1 MPTQRLRVKGM
12 TCAACVRRVEKV
24 LTRAPSVQ
32 SATVNLATE
41 TAEVQTAQPVD
52 IAALIEAIR
61 AAGYDAEPI
70 EPAAPTAEDDPARPL
85 QRRLW
90 LSLALTVPIV
100 ALSMFLPHPLP
111 GHGWIL
117 LALTLPVQFG
127 VALPLYRAAWGALR
141 HGTANMEVLV
151 LLGTLAAFFYSL
163 ALTLQGQAHHLYYE
177 TSAVIITLVLLGRT
191 LEARAR
197 GQAKRALESLW
208 SLLPREV
215 LRWDGAAYRAVPL
228 SEVQVGDRL
237 LVRTGDRVPVDGVV
251 LEGRGWVDESAITG
265 ESLPQERT
273 AGNQVL
279 GGALVVDGLLH
290 LEAQAVGEGTLL
302 AHIAQAVAH
311 AQARKAG
318 IQRVADRIAAVF
330 VPIVVAIALLTLLG
344 WWLATRSL
352 ADALVPAV
360 SVLVIAC
367 PCAVGLAVPIAMLT
381 GATRAARAG
390 VLIRGFEALERARRI
405 DTLVLD
411 KTGTLTLGTPRLV
424 AIHTDGISETDALS
438 LAAGLEQSVRHPLAE
453 AILQAAQA
461 SGIAPAAVEQVQ
473 VVAGGGVRAMTR
485 TVSPLLT
492 SPVDGGETQAPSPFT
507 GRAGVGAETVLL
519 GSPRFLQE
527 QGVEL
532 DGFSEPPPLGSPC
545 KQGRAGGDSFSEPP
559 PLGSPC
565 KQGRAGGDSFSEPP
579 PLGSP
584 CKQGEPSRLG
594 SPCEAG
600 ATLPALGS
608 PREADEPAPALG
620 SPCEAGATLPAL
632 GSPCEAGATSPAF
645 GSPREAGG
653 TLRRGVENFPV
664 LLAVDGRIVAGFEF
678 ADEPLPEV
686 AETLRAL
693 RQAGLRLVLCSGDRA
708 EAVAAFA
715 ERVGI
720 DEWHAAQL
728 PHQKAEV
735 VRRLQ
740 AEGRRVA
747 FVGDGINDAPALAEA
762 DLGVV
767 VATGTQLA
775 AENADLILLN
785 RDLRTVLTALRLSQA
800 IYRVIRQNL
809 FFAFVYNTLGIPL
822 AAMGYLNPM
831 VAALA
836 MSLSSVSVVGNA
848 LRLLRWV

>member
-1 MPTQRLRVKGM
+1 M

-24 LTRAPSVQ
+24 LTRAPEVH

-52 IAALIEAIR
+52 ITALIEAIR
-61 AAGYDAEPI
+61 AAGYDAEPL
-70 EPAAPTAEDDPARPL
+70 EQVAPAAEDDPARAL

-90 LSLALTVPIV
+90 LSVALTVPIV

-111 GHGWIL
+111 AQGWIL

-177 TSAVIITLVLLGRT
+177 TAAVIITLVLLGRT

-208 SLLPREV
+208 NLLPREV
-215 LRWDGAAYRAVPL
+215 LRWDGEAYRAAPL
-228 SEVQVGDRL
+228 SQVQVGDRL

-265 ESLPQERT
+265 ESLPQERA
-273 AGNQVL
+273 AGDRVL
-279 GGALVVDGLLH
+279 GGALLVDGVLH
-290 LEAQAVGEGTLL
+290 LEAQAVGEQTLL
-302 AHIAQAVAH
+302 AQVAQAVAQ
-311 AQARKAG
+311 AQARKAS
-318 IQRVADRIAAVF
+318 IQRVADQIAAVF

-390 VLIRGFEALERARRI
+390 VLIRGFEALERVRRI

-453 AILQAAQA
+453 AILHAAQA
-461 SGIAPAAVEQVQ
+461 RGIAPAPAEQVQ
-473 VVAGGGVRAMTR
+473 VIAGGGVRAVCVR
-485 TVSPLLT
+485 PHPLPPL
-492 SPVDGGETQAPSPFT
+492 PHAGEGERQGAPP
-507 GRAGVGAETVLL
+507 RAPTPLSHRVGEGLGVRAQTLLL

-527 QGVEL
+527 HGVDL
-532 DGFSEPPPLGSPC
+532 DGSCEPPPADSPC
-545 KQGRAGGDSFSEPP
+545 E
-559 PLGSPC
+559 
-565 KQGRAGGDSFSEPP
+565 
-579 PLGSP
+579 
-584 CKQGEPSRLG
+584 QGEPIRL
-594 SPCEAG
+594 
-600 ATLPALGS
+600 
-608 PREADEPAPALG
+608 
-620 SPCEAGATLPAL
+620 
-632 GSPCEAGATSPAF
+632 

-653 TLRRGVENFPV
+653 TLRRGVKNFPV

-728 PHQKAEV
+728 PHQKAGV

-809 FFAFVYNTLGIPL
+809 F
-822 AAMGYLNPM
+822 
-831 VAALA
+831 
-836 MSLSSVSVVGNA
+836 SRSSTT
-848 LRLLRWV
+848 RWASRWRRWAT

>member
-1 MPTQRLRVKGM
+1 
-12 TCAACVRRVEKV
+12 
-24 LTRAPSVQ
+24 
-32 SATVNLATE
+32 
-41 TAEVQTAQPVD
+41 
-52 IAALIEAIR
+52 
-61 AAGYDAEPI
+61 
-70 EPAAPTAEDDPARPL
+70 
-85 QRRLW
+85 
-90 LSLALTVPIV
+90 
-100 ALSMFLPHPLP
+100 
-111 GHGWIL
+111 
-117 LALTLPVQFG
+117 VQFG

-151 LLGTLAAFFYSL
+151 LLGTLAAFFYSF

-208 SLLPREV
+208 NLLPREV
-215 LRWDGAAYRAVPL
+215 LRWDGEAYRAAPL
-228 SEVQVGDRL
+228 SQVQVGDRL

-265 ESLPQERT
+265 ESLPQERA
-273 AGNQVL
+273 AGDRVL
-279 GGALVVDGLLH
+279 GGALVVDGVLH
-290 LEAQAVGEGTLL
+290 LEAQAVGEQTLL
-302 AHIAQAVAH
+302 AQVAQAVAQ
-311 AQARKAG
+311 AQARKAS
-318 IQRVADRIAAVF
+318 IQRVADQIAAVF

-344 WWLATRSL
+344 WWLAKRSL

-390 VLIRGFEALERARRI
+390 VLIRGFEALERVRRI

-424 AIHTDGISETDALS
+424 AIHTNGISETDALR

-453 AILQAAQA
+453 AILQAAQERGITPA
-461 SGIAPAAVEQVQ
+461 SVAQVQ
-473 VVAGGGVRAMTR
+473 VVAGGGVRAVCTR
-485 TVSPLLT
+485 ERQDAPPFAPTPL
-492 SPVDGGETQAPSPFT
+492 SHPVGEGT
-507 GRAGVGAETVLL
+507 GVRAYTILL

-527 QGVEL
+527 HGVAL
-532 DGFSEPPPLGSPC
+532 DGSCEPPPAGSPC
-545 KQGRAGGDSFSEPP
+545 S
-559 PLGSPC
+559 
-565 KQGRAGGDSFSEPP
+565 
-579 PLGSP
+579 
-584 CKQGEPSRLG
+584 QGEPIRLG
-594 SPCEAG
+594 SP
-600 ATLPALGS
+600 
-608 PREADEPAPALG
+608 RD
-620 SPCEAGATLPAL
+620 
-632 GSPCEAGATSPAF
+632 
-645 GSPREAGG
+645 AGG
-653 TLRRGVENFPV
+653 TLRRGADTFPV
-664 LLAVDGRIVAGFEF
+664 LLAVDNRIVAGFEF

-762 DLGVV
+762 DLGIV

-775 AENADLILLN
+775 VENADLILLN
-785 RDLRTVLTALRLSQA
+785 RDLRTLLTALRLSQA

-809 FFAFVYNTLGIPL
+809 FLAFVYNTLGIPL

-848 LRLLRWV
+848 LRLLRRV

>member
-24 LTRAPSVQ
+24 LTRAPEVQ

-52 IAALIEAIR
+52 ITALIEAIR

-70 EPAAPTAEDDPARPL
+70 EPAAPTAEDDPARAL

-90 LSLALTVPIV
+90 LSIALTAPIV

-111 GHGWIL
+111 GQGWIL

-151 LLGTLAAFFYSL
+151 LLGTLAAFFYSF

-177 TSAVIITLVLLGRT
+177 TAAVIITLVLLGRT

-215 LRWDGAAYRAVPL
+215 LRWDGEAYRAAPL
-228 SEVQVGDRL
+228 SQVQVGDRL

-265 ESLPQERT
+265 ESLPQERA
-273 AGNQVL
+273 AGDRAL
-279 GGALVVDGLLH
+279 GGALLVDGALH
-290 LEAQAVGEGTLL
+290 LEAQAVGEQTLL
-302 AHIAQAVAH
+302 AHIAQAVAQ
-311 AQARKAG
+311 AQARKAS
-318 IQRVADRIAAVF
+318 IQRIADRVAAVF
-330 VPIVVAIALLTLLG
+330 VPSVVAIALLTLLG
-344 WWLATRSL
+344 WWLAMRSL

-390 VLIRGFEALERARRI
+390 VLIRGFEALERVRRI

-453 AILQAAQA
+453 AILHAVQAR
-461 SGIAPAAVEQVQ
+461 GIAPAPVEQVQ
-473 VVAGGGVRAMTR
+473 VIAGGGVRAVCVR
-485 TVSPLLT
+485 PHPLPPLPHAGEGGKELT
-492 SPVDGGETQAPSPFT
+492 PHPLPPLPHAGEGERQGALPCAPTPLSHRV
-507 GRAGVGAETVLL
+507 GEGLGVRAQTLLL
-519 GSPRFLQE
+519 GSQRFLQE

-545 KQGRAGGDSFSEPP
+545 KQG
-559 PLGSPC
+559 
-565 KQGRAGGDSFSEPP
+565 
-579 PLGSP
+579 
-584 CKQGEPSRLG
+584 EPSL
-594 SPCEAG
+594 
-600 ATLPALGS
+600 LGS
-608 PREADEPAPALG
+608 PRD
-620 SPCEAGATLPAL
+620 
-632 GSPCEAGATSPAF
+632 
-645 GSPREAGG
+645 AGG
-653 TLRRGVENFPV
+653 TLRRGADAFPV
-664 LLAVDGRIVAGFEF
+664 LLAVDNRIVTGFEF

-693 RQAGLRLVLCSGDRA
+693 RQAGLRLVLCSGDRP
-708 EAVAAFA
+708 ESVEAFA
-715 ERVGI
+715 KRVGV
-720 DEWHAAQL
+720 DEWRAAQL

-740 AEGRRVA
+740 AEGKRVA

-775 AENADLILLN
+775 AENADLMLLN
-785 RDLRTVLTALRLSQA
+785 RDLRTLLTALRLSQA

-822 AAMGYLNPM
+822 AALGYLNPM

>member
-1 MPTQRLRVKGM
+1 M
-12 TCAACVRRVEKV
+12 TCAACVRRVEKA
-24 LTRAPSVQ
+24 LARAPEVH

-41 TAEVQTAQPVD
+41 TAEVETAQPVD
-52 IAALIEAIR
+52 ITALMDAIR
-61 AAGYDAEPI
+61 AAGYDAEPLASAQ
-70 EPAAPTAEDDPARPL
+70 PAEDDPARAL

-90 LSLALTVPIV
+90 LSVALTVPIV

-111 GHGWIL
+111 AQGWIL

-163 ALTLQGQAHHLYYE
+163 ALTLQGQTHHLYYE

-197 GQAKRALESLW
+197 GQAKHALESLW

-215 LRWDGAAYRAVPL
+215 LRWDGEAYRAAPL
-228 SEVQVGDRL
+228 SQVQVGDRL

-265 ESLPQERT
+265 ESLPQERA
-273 AGNQVL
+273 AGDRVL
-279 GGALVVDGLLH
+279 GGALLVDGALH
-290 LEAQAVGEGTLL
+290 IRAQAVGEQTLL
-302 AHIAQAVAH
+302 AQVAQAVAQ
-311 AQARKAG
+311 AQARKAS
-318 IQRVADRIAAVF
+318 IQRIADRVAAVF

-352 ADALVPAV
+352 ADALIPAV

-390 VLIRGFEALERARRI
+390 VLIRGFEALERVRRI

-411 KTGTLTLGTPRLV
+411 KTGTLTLGTPRLI

-453 AILQAAQA
+453 AILHAAQA
-461 SGIAPAAVEQVQ
+461 RGIAPAPVEQVQ
-473 VVAGGGVRAMTR
+473 VIAGGGVRAMTR

-545 KQGRAGGDSFSEPP
+545 KQG
-559 PLGSPC
+559 
-565 KQGRAGGDSFSEPP
+565 
-579 PLGSP
+579 
-584 CKQGEPSRLG
+584 EPSRLG

-608 PREADEPAPALG
+608 PREA
-620 SPCEAGATLPAL
+620 
-632 GSPCEAGATSPAF
+632 GATSPAL

-653 TLRRGVENFPV
+653 TLRRGVKNFPV
-664 LLAVDGRIVAGFEF
+664 LLAVDGRVVAGFEF

-693 RQAGLRLVLCSGDRA
+693 RQAGLRLVLCSGDRP
-708 EAVAAFA
+708 ESVGAFA
-715 ERVGI
+715 KRVGV
-720 DEWHAAQL
+720 DEWRAAQL

-740 AEGRRVA
+740 AEGKRVA

-785 RDLRTVLTALRLSQA
+785 RDLRTLLTALRLSQA
-800 IYRVIRQNL
+800 MYRIIRQNL

>member
-1 MPTQRLRVKGM
+1 M

-52 IAALIEAIR
+52 IAALIDAIR

-70 EPAAPTAEDDPARPL
+70 ASAQPAEDDPARAL

-90 LSLALTVPIV
+90 LSVALTVPIV

-111 GHGWIL
+111 AQGWIL

-151 LLGTLAAFFYSL
+151 LLGTLAAFFYSF

-215 LRWDGAAYRAVPL
+215 LRWDGEAYRAAPL
-228 SEVQVGDRL
+228 SQVQVGDRL

-265 ESLPQERT
+265 ESLPQERA
-273 AGNQVL
+273 AGDRVL
-279 GGALVVDGLLH
+279 GGALLVDGVLH
-290 LEAQAVGEGTLL
+290 LEAQAVGERTLL
-302 AHIAQAVAH
+302 AQVAQAVAQ
-311 AQARKAG
+311 AQARKAS
-318 IQRVADRIAAVF
+318 IQRVADQIAAVF

-344 WWLATRSL
+344 WWLAKRSL

-390 VLIRGFEALERARRI
+390 VLIRGFEALERVRRI

-453 AILQAAQA
+453 AILHAAQA
-461 SGIAPAAVEQVQ
+461 RGIAPAPVEQVQ
-473 VVAGGGVRAMTR
+473 VIAGGGVRAICTGER
-485 TVSPLLT
+485 QGAPPRAPTSLSHLVAGEGERQGAPPRAPTPL
-492 SPVDGGETQAPSPFT
+492 SHPVGEGT
-507 GRAGVGAETVLL
+507 GVRAYTILL

-527 QGVEL
+527 HGVDL
-532 DGFSEPPPLGSPC
+532 DGSC
-545 KQGRAGGDSFSEPP
+545 
-559 PLGSPC
+559 
-565 KQGRAGGDSFSEPP
+565 EPP

-584 CKQGEPSRLG
+584 CKQGEPSLLG
-594 SPCEAG
+594 SPREAG
-600 ATLPALGS
+600 ATSPALGS
-608 PREADEPAPALG
+608 PREAG
-620 SPCEAGATLPAL
+620 V
-632 GSPCEAGATSPAF
+632 
-645 GSPREAGG
+645 
-653 TLRRGVENFPV
+653 TLRRGADTFPV
-664 LLAVDGRIVAGFEF
+664 LLAVDNRIVAGFEF

-740 AEGRRVA
+740 AEGKRVA

-785 RDLRTVLTALRLSQA
+785 RDLRTLLTALRLSQA

>member
-41 TAEVQTAQPVD
+41 TAEVETAQPVD
-52 IAALIEAIR
+52 IAALIDAIR
-61 AAGYDAEPI
+61 AAGYDAEPL
-70 EPAAPTAEDDPARPL
+70 EQVAPAAEDDPARAL

-90 LSLALTVPIV
+90 LSVALTVPII

-111 GHGWIL
+111 AQGWIL

-151 LLGTLAAFFYSL
+151 LLGTLAAFFYSF

-177 TSAVIITLVLLGRT
+177 TAAVIITLVLLGRT

-215 LRWDGAAYRAVPL
+215 LRWDGEAYRVAPL
-228 SEVQVGDRL
+228 SQVQVGDRL

-265 ESLPQERT
+265 ESLPQERA
-273 AGNQVL
+273 AGDRVL
-279 GGALVVDGLLH
+279 GGALLVDGVLH
-290 LEAQAVGEGTLL
+290 LEAQAVGEQTLL
-302 AHIAQAVAH
+302 AQVAQAVAQ
-311 AQARKAG
+311 AQARKAS
-318 IQRVADRIAAVF
+318 IQRVADQIAAVF

-390 VLIRGFEALERARRI
+390 VLIRGFEALERVRRI

-453 AILQAAQA
+453 AILHAAQA
-461 SGIAPAAVEQVQ
+461 RGIAPAPVEQVQ
-473 VVAGGGVRAMTR
+473 VIAGGGVRAICTR
-485 TVSPLLT
+485 ERQGAPPCAPTPLSHL
-492 SPVDGGETQAPSPFT
+492 VAGEGERQGAPPRAPTPLSHSVGEGT
-507 GRAGVGAETVLL
+507 GVRAYTILL

-527 QGVEL
+527 HGVDL
-532 DGFSEPPPLGSPC
+532 DGSCEPPPAGSPC
-545 KQGRAGGDSFSEPP
+545 E
-559 PLGSPC
+559 
-565 KQGRAGGDSFSEPP
+565 
-579 PLGSP
+579 
-584 CKQGEPSRLG
+584 QGEPIRLG
-594 SPCEAG
+594 SP
-600 ATLPALGS
+600 
-608 PREADEPAPALG
+608 RD
-620 SPCEAGATLPAL
+620 
-632 GSPCEAGATSPAF
+632 
-645 GSPREAGG
+645 AGG
-653 TLRRGVENFPV
+653 TCRRGADAFPV
-664 LLAVDGRIVAGFEF
+664 LLAVDNRIVASFEF

-728 PHQKAEV
+728 PHQKTEV

-740 AEGRRVA
+740 AEGKRVA

>member
-1 MPTQRLRVKGM
+1 M
-12 TCAACVRRVEKV
+12 TCAACVRRVEKA
-24 LTRAPSVQ
+24 LARAPSVQ

-41 TAEVQTAQPVD
+41 TAEVETAQPVD
-52 IAALIEAIR
+52 ITALMDAIR

-70 EPAAPTAEDDPARPL
+70 EPAAPTDEDDPARAL

-90 LSLALTVPIV
+90 LSVALTVPIV

-111 GHGWIL
+111 AQGWIL

-151 LLGTLAAFFYSL
+151 LLGTLAAFFYSF

-215 LRWDGAAYRAVPL
+215 LRWDGAAYRAAPL
-228 SEVQVGDRL
+228 SQVQVGDRL

-265 ESLPQERT
+265 ESLPQERA
-273 AGNQVL
+273 AGDRVL
-279 GGALVVDGLLH
+279 GGALLVDGVLH
-290 LEAQAVGEGTLL
+290 LEAQAVGEQTLL
-302 AHIAQAVAH
+302 AQVAQAVAQ
-311 AQARKAG
+311 AQARKAS
-318 IQRVADRIAAVF
+318 IQRVADQIAAVF

-352 ADALVPAV
+352 ADALIPAV

-390 VLIRGFEALERARRI
+390 VLIRGFEALERVRRI

-411 KTGTLTLGTPRLV
+411 KTGTLTLGTPRLI
-424 AIHTDGISETDALS
+424 AIHTDGVSEPDALS

-453 AILQAAQA
+453 AILHAAQA
-461 SGIAPAAVEQVQ
+461 RGIAPAPVEQVQ
-473 VVAGGGVRAMTR
+473 VVAGGGVRAICTR
-485 TVSPLLT
+485 ERQGAPPCAPTPL
-492 SPVDGGETQAPSPFT
+492 SHPVGKGT
-507 GRAGVGAETVLL
+507 GVRAHTILL

-527 QGVEL
+527 HGVDL
-532 DGFSEPPPLGSPC
+532 DGSCEPPPAGSPC
-545 KQGRAGGDSFSEPP
+545 S
-559 PLGSPC
+559 
-565 KQGRAGGDSFSEPP
+565 
-579 PLGSP
+579 
-584 CKQGEPSRLG
+584 QGEPIR
-594 SPCEAG
+594 
-600 ATLPALGS
+600 LGS
-608 PREADEPAPALG
+608 PREAGVTP
-620 SPCEAGATLPAL
+620 
-632 GSPCEAGATSPAF
+632 
-645 GSPREAGG
+645 
-653 TLRRGVENFPV
+653 RRGLDAFPV
-664 LLAVDGRIVAGFEF
+664 LLAVDNRIVAGFEF

-693 RQAGLRLVLCSGDRA
+693 RQAGLRLVLCSGDRP
-708 EAVAAFA
+708 ESVGAFA
-715 ERVGI
+715 KRVGV
-720 DEWHAAQL
+720 DEWRAAQL

-740 AEGRRVA
+740 AEGKRVA

-785 RDLRTVLTALRLSQA
+785 RDLRTLLTALRLSQA
-800 IYRVIRQNL
+800 MYRIIRQNL

-822 AAMGYLNPM
+822 AALGYLNPM

>member
-1 MPTQRLRVKGM
+1 M

-24 LTRAPSVQ
+24 LTRAPEVH

-41 TAEVQTAQPVD
+41 TAEVETAQPVD
-52 IAALIEAIR
+52 ITALIEAIR

-70 EPAAPTAEDDPARPL
+70 EPAAPTAEDDPARAL

-90 LSLALTVPIV
+90 LSVALTVPIV

-111 GHGWIL
+111 AQGWIL

-151 LLGTLAAFFYSL
+151 LLGTLAAFFYSF

-215 LRWDGAAYRAVPL
+215 LRWDGEAYRAAPL
-228 SEVQVGDRL
+228 SQVQVGDRL

-265 ESLPQERT
+265 ESLPQERA
-273 AGNQVL
+273 AGDRVL
-279 GGALVVDGLLH
+279 GGALLVDGALH
-290 LEAQAVGEGTLL
+290 IRAQAVGEQTLL
-302 AHIAQAVAH
+302 AQVAQAVAQ
-311 AQARKAG
+311 AQARKAS
-318 IQRVADRIAAVF
+318 IQRVADQIAAVF

-390 VLIRGFEALERARRI
+390 VLIRGFEALERVRRI

-424 AIHTDGISETDALS
+424 AIHTNGISETDALS

-453 AILQAAQA
+453 AILHAAQA
-461 SGIAPAAVEQVQ
+461 RGIAPAPVEQVQ
-473 VVAGGGVRAMTR
+473 VIAGGGVRAICTGEPQGALPR
-485 TVSPLLT
+485 APTPL
-492 SPVDGGETQAPSPFT
+492 SHPVGE
-507 GRAGVGAETVLL
+507 GLGVRAQTLLL

-545 KQGRAGGDSFSEPP
+545 KQG
-559 PLGSPC
+559 
-565 KQGRAGGDSFSEPP
+565 
-579 PLGSP
+579 
-584 CKQGEPSRLG
+584 EPSL
-594 SPCEAG
+594 
-600 ATLPALGS
+600 LGS
-608 PREADEPAPALG
+608 PRD
-620 SPCEAGATLPAL
+620 
-632 GSPCEAGATSPAF
+632 
-645 GSPREAGG
+645 AGG
-653 TLRRGVENFPV
+653 TLRRGADTFPV
-664 LLAVDGRIVAGFEF
+664 LLAVDNRIVAGFEF

-693 RQAGLRLVLCSGDRA
+693 RQAGLRLVLCSGDRP
-708 EAVAAFA
+708 ESVAAFA

>member
-24 LTRAPSVQ
+24 LTRVPEVQ

-52 IAALIEAIR
+52 ITALIEAIR

-90 LSLALTVPIV
+90 VSLALTAPIV

-111 GHGWIL
+111 AQGWIL

-151 LLGTLAAFFYSL
+151 LLGTLAAFFYSF

-208 SLLPREV
+208 NLLPREV
-215 LRWDGAAYRAVPL
+215 LRWDGEAYRAAPL
-228 SEVQVGDRL
+228 SQVQVGDRL
-237 LVRTGDRVPVDGVV
+237 LLRTGDRVPVDGVV

-265 ESLPQERT
+265 ESLPQERA
-273 AGNQVL
+273 AGDRVL
-279 GGALVVDGLLH
+279 GGALVVDGVLH
-290 LEAQAVGEGTLL
+290 LEAQAVGEQTLL
-302 AHIAQAVAH
+302 AQVAQAVAQ
-311 AQARKAG
+311 AQARKAS
-318 IQRVADRIAAVF
+318 IQRVADQIAAVF

-344 WWLATRSL
+344 WWLAKRSL

-390 VLIRGFEALERARRI
+390 VLIRGFEALERVRRI

-424 AIHTDGISETDALS
+424 AIHTNGISETDALR

-453 AILQAAQA
+453 AILQAAQERGITPA
-461 SGIAPAAVEQVQ
+461 SVAQVQ
-473 VVAGGGVRAMTR
+473 VVAGGGVRAVCTR
-485 TVSPLLT
+485 ERQDAPPFAPTPL
-492 SPVDGGETQAPSPFT
+492 SHSVGEGT
-507 GRAGVGAETVLL
+507 GVRAYTILL

-527 QGVEL
+527 HGVAL
-532 DGFSEPPPLGSPC
+532 DGFCEPPPAGSPC
-545 KQGRAGGDSFSEPP
+545 A
-559 PLGSPC
+559 
-565 KQGRAGGDSFSEPP
+565 
-579 PLGSP
+579 
-584 CKQGEPSRLG
+584 QGEPIRLG
-594 SPCEAG
+594 SP
-600 ATLPALGS
+600 
-608 PREADEPAPALG
+608 RD
-620 SPCEAGATLPAL
+620 
-632 GSPCEAGATSPAF
+632 
-645 GSPREAGG
+645 AGG
-653 TLRRGVENFPV
+653 TLRRGADTFPV
-664 LLAVDGRIVAGFEF
+664 LLAVDNRIVAGFEF

-762 DLGVV
+762 DLGIV

-775 AENADLILLN
+775 VENADLILLN

-809 FFAFVYNTLGIPL
+809 FLAFVYNTLGIPL

>member
-24 LTRAPSVQ
+24 LTRAPEVQ

-41 TAEVQTAQPVD
+41 TAEVETAQPVD
-52 IAALIEAIR
+52 ITALIEAIR

-70 EPAAPTAEDDPARPL
+70 EPAAPTAEDDPARAL

-90 LSLALTVPIV
+90 LSLALTAPIV

-111 GHGWIL
+111 GQGWIL

-151 LLGTLAAFFYSL
+151 LLGTLAAFFYSF

-197 GQAKRALESLW
+197 GQAKHALESLW

-228 SEVQVGDRL
+228 SQVQVGDRL

-273 AGNQVL
+273 AGDRAL
-279 GGALVVDGLLH
+279 GGALLVDGALH
-290 LEAQAVGEGTLL
+290 LQAQAVGESTLL
-302 AHIAQAVAH
+302 AQVAQAVAQ
-311 AQARKAG
+311 AQARKAS
-318 IQRVADRIAAVF
+318 IQRVADQIAAVF

-390 VLIRGFEALERARRI
+390 VLIRGFEALERVRRI

-453 AILQAAQA
+453 AILHAAQA
-461 SGIAPAAVEQVQ
+461 RGIAPAPVEQVQ
-473 VVAGGGVRAMTR
+473 VVAGGGVSAVCVRPHPLPPLPHAGEGGKELTPHPLPPLPHAGEGERQGALPCAPTPLSHLVAGEGERQGALPCAPTPLSHPVGEGTGVRAYTI
-485 TVSPLLT
+485 
-492 SPVDGGETQAPSPFT
+492 
-507 GRAGVGAETVLL
+507 LL

-527 QGVEL
+527 HGVDL
-532 DGFSEPPPLGSPC
+532 DGFCEPPPAGSPC
-545 KQGRAGGDSFSEPP
+545 E
-559 PLGSPC
+559 
-565 KQGRAGGDSFSEPP
+565 
-579 PLGSP
+579 
-584 CKQGEPSRLG
+584 QGEPSL
-594 SPCEAG
+594 
-600 ATLPALGS
+600 LGS
-608 PREADEPAPALG
+608 PRD
-620 SPCEAGATLPAL
+620 AGV
-632 GSPCEAGATSPAF
+632 
-645 GSPREAGG
+645 
-653 TLRRGVENFPV
+653 TLRRGADTFPV
-664 LLAVDGRIVAGFEF
+664 LLAMDNRIVAGFEF

-708 EAVAAFA
+708 ESVAAFA
-715 ERVGI
+715 ERVGV

-728 PHQKAEV
+728 PHQKAGV

-740 AEGRRVA
+740 AEGKRVA

-775 AENADLILLN
+775 AENADLMLLN
-785 RDLRTVLTALRLSQA
+785 RDLRTLLTALRLSQA

-822 AAMGYLNPM
+822 AALGYLNPM
-831 VAALA
+831 VAALT

>member
-1 MPTQRLRVKGM
+1 M

-24 LTRAPSVQ
+24 LTRAPEVH

-41 TAEVQTAQPVD
+41 TAEVETAQPVD
-52 IAALIEAIR
+52 ITALIEAIR

-70 EPAAPTAEDDPARPL
+70 EPAAHAAEDDPARAL

-90 LSLALTVPIV
+90 LSIALTAPIV

-111 GHGWIL
+111 AQGWIL

-151 LLGTLAAFFYSL
+151 LLGTLAAFFYSF

-177 TSAVIITLVLLGRT
+177 TAAVIITLVLLGRT

-215 LRWDGAAYRAVPL
+215 LRWDGEAYRAAPL
-228 SEVQVGDRL
+228 SQVQVGDRL

-265 ESLPQERT
+265 ESLPQERA
-273 AGNQVL
+273 AGDRVL
-279 GGALVVDGLLH
+279 GGALLVDGVLH
-290 LEAQAVGEGTLL
+290 LEAQAVGEQTLL
-302 AHIAQAVAH
+302 AQVAQAVAQ
-311 AQARKAG
+311 AQARKAS
-318 IQRVADRIAAVF
+318 IQRIADRVAAVF

-390 VLIRGFEALERARRI
+390 VLIRGFEALERVRRI

-453 AILQAAQA
+453 AILHAAQA
-461 SGIAPAAVEQVQ
+461 RGIAPAPVEQVQ
-473 VVAGGGVRAMTR
+473 VIAGGGVRAICTGEPQGAPPR
-485 TVSPLLT
+485 APTPL
-492 SPVDGGETQAPSPFT
+492 SHSMGKGT
-507 GRAGVGAETVLL
+507 GVRAHTIFL

-545 KQGRAGGDSFSEPP
+545 KQG
-559 PLGSPC
+559 
-565 KQGRAGGDSFSEPP
+565 
-579 PLGSP
+579 
-584 CKQGEPSRLG
+584 EPSL
-594 SPCEAG
+594 
-600 ATLPALGS
+600 LGS
-608 PREADEPAPALG
+608 PREAE
-620 SPCEAGATLPAL
+620 
-632 GSPCEAGATSPAF
+632 
-645 GSPREAGG
+645 G

-664 LLAVDGRIVAGFEF
+664 LLAVDGRVVAGFEF

-785 RDLRTVLTALRLSQA
+785 RDLRTLLTALRLSQA

>member
-24 LTRAPSVQ
+24 LTRVPKVQ

-41 TAEVQTAQPVD
+41 TAEVETAQPVD
-52 IAALIEAIR
+52 ITALIEAIR

-70 EPAAPTAEDDPARPL
+70 KPAAPTAEDDPARPL

-90 LSLALTVPIV
+90 VSLALTAPIV
-100 ALSMFLPHPLP
+100 ALSMFLSHPLP
-111 GHGWIL
+111 AQGWIL

-151 LLGTLAAFFYSL
+151 LLGTLAAFFYSF

-208 SLLPREV
+208 NLLPREV
-215 LRWDGAAYRAVPL
+215 LRWDGEAYRAAPL
-228 SEVQVGDRL
+228 SQVQVGDRL

-265 ESLPQERT
+265 ESLPQERA
-273 AGNQVL
+273 AGDRAL
-279 GGALVVDGLLH
+279 GGALVVDGVLH
-290 LEAQAVGEGTLL
+290 LEAQAVGEQTLL
-302 AHIAQAVAH
+302 AQVAQAVAQ
-311 AQARKAG
+311 AQARKAS
-318 IQRVADRIAAVF
+318 IQRVADQIAAVF

-390 VLIRGFEALERARRI
+390 MLIRGFEALERVRRI

-424 AIHTDGISETDALS
+424 AIHTNGISETDALS

-461 SGIAPAAVEQVQ
+461 RGITPASVAQVQ
-473 VVAGGGVRAMTR
+473 VVAGGGVRAVCTR
-485 TVSPLLT
+485 ERQDAPPFAHTPL
-492 SPVDGGETQAPSPFT
+492 SHPVGEGT
-507 GRAGVGAETVLL
+507 GVRAYTILL

-527 QGVEL
+527 HGVAL
-532 DGFSEPPPLGSPC
+532 DGSCEPPP
-545 KQGRAGGDSFSEPP
+545 A
-559 PLGSPC
+559 
-565 KQGRAGGDSFSEPP
+565 
-579 PLGSP
+579 
-584 CKQGEPSRLG
+584 G
-594 SPCEAG
+594 SPCEQG
-600 ATLPALGS
+600 
-608 PREADEPAPALG
+608 EPIRL
-620 SPCEAGATLPAL
+620 
-632 GSPCEAGATSPAF
+632 

-653 TLRRGVENFPV
+653 TLRRGADTFPV
-664 LLAVDGRIVAGFEF
+664 LLAVDNRIVAGFEF

-686 AETLRAL
+686 AETLCAL

-762 DLGVV
+762 DLGIV

-775 AENADLILLN
+775 VENADLILLN

-809 FFAFVYNTLGIPL
+809 FLAFVYNTLGIPL

-836 MSLSSVSVVGNA
+836 MSLSSLSVVGNA

>member
-1 MPTQRLRVKGM
+1 M

-24 LTRAPSVQ
+24 LTRAPEVH

-41 TAEVQTAQPVD
+41 TAEVETAQPVD
-52 IAALIEAIR
+52 ITALIEAIR
-61 AAGYDAEPI
+61 AAGYDAEPL
-70 EPAAPTAEDDPARPL
+70 EQVAPAAEDDPARAL

-90 LSLALTVPIV
+90 LSVALTVPIV

-111 GHGWIL
+111 AQGWIL

-215 LRWDGAAYRAVPL
+215 LRWDGEAYRAAPL
-228 SEVQVGDRL
+228 SQVQVGDRL

-265 ESLPQERT
+265 ESLPQERA
-273 AGNQVL
+273 AGDRVL
-279 GGALVVDGLLH
+279 GGALLVDGVLH
-290 LEAQAVGEGTLL
+290 LQAQAVGEQTLL
-302 AHIAQAVAH
+302 AHIAQAVAQ
-311 AQARKAG
+311 AQARKAS
-318 IQRVADRIAAVF
+318 IQRVADQIAAVF
-330 VPIVVAIALLTLLG
+330 VPSVVAIALLTLLG

-390 VLIRGFEALERARRI
+390 VLIRGFEALERVRRI

-453 AILQAAQA
+453 AILHAAQA
-461 SGIAPAAVEQVQ
+461 RGIAPAPVEQVQ
-473 VVAGGGVRAMTR
+473 VIAGGGVRAMTR

-559 PLGSPC
+559 PAGSPC
-565 KQGRAGGDSFSEPP
+565 E
-579 PLGSP
+579 
-584 CKQGEPSRLG
+584 QGEPIRLG
-594 SPCEAG
+594 SP
-600 ATLPALGS
+600 
-608 PREADEPAPALG
+608 RD
-620 SPCEAGATLPAL
+620 
-632 GSPCEAGATSPAF
+632 
-645 GSPREAGG
+645 AGG
-653 TLRRGVENFPV
+653 TLRRGADTFPV
-664 LLAVDGRIVAGFEF
+664 LLAVDNRIVAGFEF

-693 RQAGLRLVLCSGDRA
+693 RQAGLRLVLCSGDRP
-708 EAVAAFA
+708 ESVGAFA

>member
-24 LTRAPSVQ
+24 LTRAPEVQ

-52 IAALIEAIR
+52 IAALIDAIR
-61 AAGYDAEPI
+61 AAGYDAEPLASAQ
-70 EPAAPTAEDDPARPL
+70 PAEDDPARAL

-90 LSLALTVPIV
+90 LSVALTVPIV

-111 GHGWIL
+111 GQGWIL

-215 LRWDGAAYRAVPL
+215 LRWDGEAYRAAPL
-228 SEVQVGDRL
+228 SQVQVGDRL

-265 ESLPQERT
+265 ESLPQERA
-273 AGNQVL
+273 AGDRAL
-279 GGALVVDGLLH
+279 GGALLVDGALH
-290 LEAQAVGEGTLL
+290 IRAQAVGEQTLL
-302 AHIAQAVAH
+302 AQVAQAVAQ
-311 AQARKAG
+311 AQARKAS
-318 IQRVADRIAAVF
+318 IQRVADQIAAVF

-344 WWLATRSL
+344 WWLAKRSL

-390 VLIRGFEALERARRI
+390 VLIRGFEALERVRRI

-411 KTGTLTLGTPRLV
+411 KTGTLTLGTPRLI
-424 AIHTDGISETDALS
+424 AIHTDGVSEPDALS

-453 AILQAAQA
+453 AILHAAQA
-461 SGIAPAAVEQVQ
+461 RGIAPAPVEQVQ
-473 VVAGGGVRAMTR
+473 VIAGGGVRAICTGEPQGAPPCAP
-485 TVSPLLT
+485 TPLSHLVAGEGEPQGAPPRAPT
-492 SPVDGGETQAPSPFT
+492 PLSHLVAGEGERQGALPCAPTPLSHPVGE
-507 GRAGVGAETVLL
+507 GLGVRAQTLLL

-532 DGFSEPPPLGSPC
+532 DGFSEPPP
-545 KQGRAGGDSFSEPP
+545 A
-559 PLGSPC
+559 
-565 KQGRAGGDSFSEPP
+565 
-579 PLGSP
+579 GSP

-594 SPCEAG
+594 SP
-600 ATLPALGS
+600 
-608 PREADEPAPALG
+608 REAE
-620 SPCEAGATLPAL
+620 
-632 GSPCEAGATSPAF
+632 
-645 GSPREAGG
+645 G

-664 LLAVDGRIVAGFEF
+664 LLAVDGRVVAGFEF

-693 RQAGLRLVLCSGDRA
+693 RQAGLRLVLCSGDRP
-708 EAVAAFA
+708 ESVGAFA
-715 ERVGI
+715 KRVGV
-720 DEWHAAQL
+720 DEWRAAQL

-785 RDLRTVLTALRLSQA
+785 RDLRTLLTALRLSQA
-800 IYRVIRQNL
+800 MYRIIRQNL

-822 AAMGYLNPM
+822 AALGYLNPM

>member
-1 MPTQRLRVKGM
+1 M

-24 LTRAPSVQ
+24 LTRAPEVH

-41 TAEVQTAQPVD
+41 TAEVETAQPVD
-52 IAALIEAIR
+52 ITALIEAIR
-61 AAGYDAEPI
+61 AAGYDAEPL
-70 EPAAPTAEDDPARPL
+70 EQVAPAAEDDPARAL

-90 LSLALTVPIV
+90 LSVALTVPIV

-111 GHGWIL
+111 AQGWIL

-151 LLGTLAAFFYSL
+151 LLGTLAAFFYSF

-215 LRWDGAAYRAVPL
+215 LRWDGEAYRAAPL
-228 SEVQVGDRL
+228 SQVQVGDRL

-265 ESLPQERT
+265 ESLPQERA
-273 AGNQVL
+273 AGDRVL
-279 GGALVVDGLLH
+279 GGALLVDGVLH
-290 LEAQAVGEGTLL
+290 LEAQAVGEQTLL
-302 AHIAQAVAH
+302 AQVAQAVAQ
-311 AQARKAG
+311 AQARKAS
-318 IQRVADRIAAVF
+318 IQRVADQIAAVF

-390 VLIRGFEALERARRI
+390 VLIRGFEALERVRRI

-424 AIHTDGISETDALS
+424 AIHTNGISETDALS

-453 AILQAAQA
+453 AILYAAQA
-461 SGIAPAAVEQVQ
+461 RGIAPAPVEQVQ
-473 VVAGGGVRAMTR
+473 VIAGGGVRAICTGEPQGAPPR
-485 TVSPLLT
+485 APTPL
-492 SPVDGGETQAPSPFT
+492 SHPVGEGT
-507 GRAGVGAETVLL
+507 GVRAYTILL

-527 QGVEL
+527 HGVDL
-532 DGFSEPPPLGSPC
+532 DGSCEPPPAGSPC
-545 KQGRAGGDSFSEPP
+545 S
-559 PLGSPC
+559 
-565 KQGRAGGDSFSEPP
+565 
-579 PLGSP
+579 
-584 CKQGEPSRLG
+584 QGEPIRLG
-594 SPCEAG
+594 SPH
-600 ATLPALGS
+600 
-608 PREADEPAPALG
+608 
-620 SPCEAGATLPAL
+620 
-632 GSPCEAGATSPAF
+632 EAGATSPAL

-653 TLRRGVENFPV
+653 TLRRGADTFPV
-664 LLAVDGRIVAGFEF
+664 LLAVDNCIVAGFEF

-693 RQAGLRLVLCSGDRA
+693 RQARLRLVLCSGDRA

-785 RDLRTVLTALRLSQA
+785 RDLRTLLTALRLSQA

>member
-24 LTRAPSVQ
+24 LTRVPEVQ

-52 IAALIEAIR
+52 ITALIEAIR

-70 EPAAPTAEDDPARPL
+70 EPAAPTAEDDPARAL

-90 LSLALTVPIV
+90 VSLALTAPIV

-111 GHGWIL
+111 GQGWIL

-127 VALPLYRAAWGALR
+127 VALPLYRAAWGALW

-151 LLGTLAAFFYSL
+151 LLGTLAAFFYSF

-215 LRWDGAAYRAVPL
+215 LRWDGEAYRAAPL
-228 SEVQVGDRL
+228 SQVQVGDRL

-265 ESLPQERT
+265 ESLPQERA
-273 AGNQVL
+273 AGDRVL
-279 GGALVVDGLLH
+279 GGALLVDGVLH
-290 LEAQAVGEGTLL
+290 LEAQAVGEQTLL
-302 AHIAQAVAH
+302 AQVAQAVAQ
-311 AQARKAG
+311 AQARKAS
-318 IQRVADRIAAVF
+318 IQRVADQIAAVF

-344 WWLATRSL
+344 WWLAKRSL

-390 VLIRGFEALERARRI
+390 VLIRGFEALERVRRI

-411 KTGTLTLGTPRLV
+411 KTGTLTLGTPRLI
-424 AIHTDGISETDALS
+424 AIHTDGVSEPDALS

-453 AILQAAQA
+453 AILHAAQA
-461 SGIAPAAVEQVQ
+461 RGIAPAPVEQVQ
-473 VVAGGGVRAMTR
+473 VIAGGGVRAMTR

-608 PREADEPAPALG
+608 PREADEPAPAFG
-620 SPCEAGATLPAL
+620 SPREAGATLPAL
-632 GSPCEAGATSPAF
+632 GSPREAGATSPAF

>member
-1 MPTQRLRVKGM
+1 M
-12 TCAACVRRVEKV
+12 TCAACVRRVEKA
-24 LTRAPSVQ
+24 LARAPSVQ

-41 TAEVQTAQPVD
+41 TAEVETAQPVD

-61 AAGYDAEPI
+61 AAGYDAEPLASAQ
-70 EPAAPTAEDDPARPL
+70 PAEDDPARAL

-90 LSLALTVPIV
+90 LSVALTVPIV

-111 GHGWIL
+111 AQGWIL

-151 LLGTLAAFFYSL
+151 LLGTLAAFFYSF

-177 TSAVIITLVLLGRT
+177 TAAVIITLVLLGRT

-215 LRWDGAAYRAVPL
+215 LRWDGEAYRAAPL
-228 SEVQVGDRL
+228 SQVQVGDRL

-265 ESLPQERT
+265 ESLPQERA
-273 AGNQVL
+273 AGNRVL
-279 GGALVVDGLLH
+279 GGALLVDGVLH
-290 LEAQAVGEGTLL
+290 LEAQAVGEQTLL
-302 AHIAQAVAH
+302 AQVAQAVAQ
-311 AQARKAG
+311 AQARKAS
-318 IQRVADRIAAVF
+318 IQRVADQIAAVF

-390 VLIRGFEALERARRI
+390 VLIRGVEALERVRRI

-453 AILQAAQA
+453 AILHAAQA
-461 SGIAPAAVEQVQ
+461 RGIAPAPVEQVQ
-473 VVAGGGVRAMTR
+473 VIAGGGVRAMTH

-527 QGVEL
+527 HGVDL
-532 DGFSEPPPLGSPC
+532 DGSCEPPPAGSPC
-545 KQGRAGGDSFSEPP
+545 E
-559 PLGSPC
+559 
-565 KQGRAGGDSFSEPP
+565 
-579 PLGSP
+579 
-584 CKQGEPSRLG
+584 QGEPIRLG
-594 SPCEAG
+594 SP
-600 ATLPALGS
+600 
-608 PREADEPAPALG
+608 RD
-620 SPCEAGATLPAL
+620 
-632 GSPCEAGATSPAF
+632 
-645 GSPREAGG
+645 AGG
-653 TLRRGVENFPV
+653 TLRRGADTFPV
-664 LLAVDGRIVAGFEF
+664 LLAVDNRIVAGFEF

-775 AENADLILLN
+775 AENADLMLLN

>member
-1 MPTQRLRVKGM
+1 M

-24 LTRAPSVQ
+24 LTRAPEVH

-41 TAEVQTAQPVD
+41 TAEVETAQPVD
-52 IAALIEAIR
+52 ITALIEAIR
-61 AAGYDAEPI
+61 AAGYDAEPL
-70 EPAAPTAEDDPARPL
+70 EQVAPAAEDDPARAL

-90 LSLALTVPIV
+90 LSVALTVPIV

-111 GHGWIL
+111 AQGWIL

-151 LLGTLAAFFYSL
+151 LLGTLAAFFYSF

-215 LRWDGAAYRAVPL
+215 LRWDGEAYRAAPL
-228 SEVQVGDRL
+228 SQVQVGDRL

-265 ESLPQERT
+265 ESLPQERA
-273 AGNQVL
+273 AGDRVL
-279 GGALVVDGLLH
+279 GGALLVDGVLH
-290 LEAQAVGEGTLL
+290 LEAQAVGEQTLL
-302 AHIAQAVAH
+302 AQVAQAVAQ
-311 AQARKAG
+311 AQARKAS
-318 IQRVADRIAAVF
+318 IQRVADQIAAVF

-390 VLIRGFEALERARRI
+390 VLIRGFEALERVRRI

-453 AILQAAQA
+453 AILHAAQA
-461 SGIAPAAVEQVQ
+461 RGIAPAPAEQVQ
-473 VVAGGGVRAMTR
+473 VIAGGGVRAVCVR
-485 TVSPLLT
+485 PHPLPPL
-492 SPVDGGETQAPSPFT
+492 PHAGEGERQGAPP
-507 GRAGVGAETVLL
+507 RAPTPLSHRVGEGLGVRAQTLLL

-527 QGVEL
+527 HGVDL
-532 DGFSEPPPLGSPC
+532 DGSCEPPPADSPC
-545 KQGRAGGDSFSEPP
+545 E
-559 PLGSPC
+559 
-565 KQGRAGGDSFSEPP
+565 
-579 PLGSP
+579 
-584 CKQGEPSRLG
+584 QGEPIRL
-594 SPCEAG
+594 
-600 ATLPALGS
+600 
-608 PREADEPAPALG
+608 
-620 SPCEAGATLPAL
+620 
-632 GSPCEAGATSPAF
+632 

-653 TLRRGVENFPV
+653 TLRRGVKNFPV

-728 PHQKAEV
+728 PHQKAGV

>member
-24 LTRAPSVQ
+24 LTRAPEVH

-41 TAEVQTAQPVD
+41 TAEVETAQPVD
-52 IAALIEAIR
+52 ITALIEAIR

-70 EPAAPTAEDDPARPL
+70 EPAAPAAEDDPARAL

-90 LSLALTVPIV
+90 LSIALTAPIV

-111 GHGWIL
+111 GQGWIL

-151 LLGTLAAFFYSL
+151 LLGTLAAFFYSF

-197 GQAKRALESLW
+197 GQAKHALESLW

-215 LRWDGAAYRAVPL
+215 LRWDGEAYRAAPL
-228 SEVQVGDRL
+228 SQVQVGDRL

-265 ESLPQERT
+265 ESLPQERA
-273 AGNQVL
+273 AGDRVL
-279 GGALVVDGLLH
+279 GGALLVDGVLH
-290 LEAQAVGEGTLL
+290 LEAQAVGEQTLL
-302 AHIAQAVAH
+302 AQVAQAVAQ
-311 AQARKAG
+311 AQARKAS
-318 IQRVADRIAAVF
+318 IQRVADQIAAVF

-344 WWLATRSL
+344 WWLAKRSL

-390 VLIRGFEALERARRI
+390 VLIRGFEALERVRRI

-453 AILQAAQA
+453 AILNAAQA
-461 SGIAPAAVEQVQ
+461 RGIAPAPVEQVQ
-473 VVAGGGVRAMTR
+473 VVAGGGVRAICTGEPQGAPPR
-485 TVSPLLT
+485 APTPL
-492 SPVDGGETQAPSPFT
+492 SHPVGEGT
-507 GRAGVGAETVLL
+507 GVRAQTLL
-519 GSPRFLQE
+519 IGSPRFLQE
-527 QGVEL
+527 HGVDL
-532 DGFSEPPPLGSPC
+532 DGSCEPPP
-545 KQGRAGGDSFSEPP
+545 A
-559 PLGSPC
+559 
-565 KQGRAGGDSFSEPP
+565 
-579 PLGSP
+579 GSP
-584 CKQGEPSRLG
+584 CKQGEPSL
-594 SPCEAG
+594 
-600 ATLPALGS
+600 LGS
-608 PREADEPAPALG
+608 PRD
-620 SPCEAGATLPAL
+620 
-632 GSPCEAGATSPAF
+632 
-645 GSPREAGG
+645 AGG
-653 TLRRGVENFPV
+653 TLRRGADTFPV
-664 LLAVDGRIVAGFEF
+664 LLAVDSRIVAGFEF

-693 RQAGLRLVLCSGDRA
+693 RQAGLQLVLCSGDRS
-708 EAVAAFA
+708 ESVGAFA
-715 ERVGI
+715 KRVGV
-720 DEWHAAQL
+720 DEWRAAQL

-785 RDLRTVLTALRLSQA
+785 RDLRTLLTALRLSQA

>member
-1 MPTQRLRVKGM
+1 M

-24 LTRAPSVQ
+24 LTRVPEVQ

-52 IAALIEAIR
+52 ITALIEAIR
-61 AAGYDAEPI
+61 TAGYDAEPI
-70 EPAAPTAEDDPARPL
+70 EPAAPTAEDDPARAL

-90 LSLALTVPIV
+90 LSVALTVPIV
-100 ALSMFLPHPLP
+100 ALSMFLPHPLH
-111 GHGWIL
+111 GQGWIL

-177 TSAVIITLVLLGRT
+177 TAAVIITLVLLGRT

-215 LRWDGAAYRAVPL
+215 LRWDGEAYRAAPL
-228 SEVQVGDRL
+228 SQVQVGDRL

-265 ESLPQERT
+265 ESLPQERA
-273 AGNQVL
+273 AGDRVL
-279 GGALVVDGLLH
+279 GGALLVDGALH
-290 LEAQAVGEGTLL
+290 IRAQAVGEQTLL
-302 AHIAQAVAH
+302 AQVAQAVAQ
-311 AQARKAG
+311 AQARKAS
-318 IQRVADRIAAVF
+318 IQRVADQIAAVF

-344 WWLATRSL
+344 WWLAKRSL

-390 VLIRGFEALERARRI
+390 VLIRGFEALERVRRI

-453 AILQAAQA
+453 AILHAAQA
-461 SGIAPAAVEQVQ
+461 RGIAPAPVEQVQ
-473 VVAGGGVRAMTR
+473 VVAGGGVRAICTGEQQGAPPR
-485 TVSPLLT
+485 APTPL
-492 SPVDGGETQAPSPFT
+492 SHSMGKGT
-507 GRAGVGAETVLL
+507 GVRAYTILL
-519 GSPRFLQE
+519 GSPRFLQDH
-527 QGVEL
+527 GVDL
-532 DGFSEPPPLGSPC
+532 DGSCEPPPAGSPC
-545 KQGRAGGDSFSEPP
+545 E
-559 PLGSPC
+559 
-565 KQGRAGGDSFSEPP
+565 
-579 PLGSP
+579 
-584 CKQGEPSRLG
+584 QGEPIRLG
-594 SPCEAG
+594 SP
-600 ATLPALGS
+600 
-608 PREADEPAPALG
+608 R
-620 SPCEAGATLPAL
+620 
-632 GSPCEAGATSPAF
+632 EAGATSPAL

-653 TLRRGVENFPV
+653 TLRRGADTFPV
-664 LLAVDGRIVAGFEF
+664 LLAVDNRIVAGFEF

-785 RDLRTVLTALRLSQA
+785 RDLRTLLTALRLSQA

>member
-24 LTRAPSVQ
+24 LTRAPEVQ

-41 TAEVQTAQPVD
+41 TAEVETAQPVD

-61 AAGYDAEPI
+61 AAGYDAEPLA
-70 EPAAPTAEDDPARPL
+70 PAQPAEDDDPARPL

-90 LSLALTVPIV
+90 LSVALTVPIV

-111 GHGWIL
+111 GQGWIL

-215 LRWDGAAYRAVPL
+215 LRWDGEAYRAVPL
-228 SEVQVGDRL
+228 SQVQVGDRL

-265 ESLPQERT
+265 ESLPQARA
-273 AGNQVL
+273 AGDRAL
-279 GGALVVDGLLH
+279 GGALLVDGVLH

-302 AHIAQAVAH
+302 AHIAQAVAQ
-311 AQARKAG
+311 AQARKAS
-318 IQRVADRIAAVF
+318 IQRVADQIAAVF
-330 VPIVVAIALLTLLG
+330 VPIVVAIALLTLGG
-344 WWLATRSL
+344 WWVATRSL
-352 ADALVPAV
+352 ADAPVPAV

-390 VLIRGFEALERARRI
+390 VLIRGFEALERVRRI

-461 SGIAPAAVEQVQ
+461 RGIAPAPVEQVQ

-492 SPVDGGETQAPSPFT
+492 SPVNGGGTQAPSPPA
-507 GRAGVGAETVLL
+507 GRAGEGAQTLLL

-545 KQGRAGGDSFSEPP
+545 KQGRAE
-559 PLGSPC
+559 
-565 KQGRAGGDSFSEPP
+565 GDSFSEPP

-584 CKQGEPSRLG
+584 CKQGEPSGLV
-594 SPCEAG
+594 SPREADEP
-600 ATLPALGS
+600 LPALGS
-608 PREADEPAPALG
+608 PREADEPLP
-620 SPCEAGATLPAL
+620 TL
-632 GSPCEAGATSPAF
+632 

-653 TLRRGVENFPV
+653 TLRRGVKDFPV
-664 LLAVDGRIVAGFEF
+664 LLAIGNRIVAGFEF

-686 AETLRAL
+686 SETLRAL

-775 AENADLILLN
+775 AENADLMLLN

>member
-1 MPTQRLRVKGM
+1 M

-24 LTRAPSVQ
+24 LTRAPEVH

-41 TAEVQTAQPVD
+41 TAEVETAQPVD
-52 IAALIEAIR
+52 ITALIEAIR
-61 AAGYDAEPI
+61 AAGYDAEPL
-70 EPAAPTAEDDPARPL
+70 EQVAPAAEDDPARAL

-90 LSLALTVPIV
+90 LSVALTVPIV

-111 GHGWIL
+111 GQGWIL

-151 LLGTLAAFFYSL
+151 LLGTLAAFFYSF
-163 ALTLQGQAHHLYYE
+163 AFTLQGQAHHLYYE

-215 LRWDGAAYRAVPL
+215 LRWDGEAYRAAPL
-228 SEVQVGDRL
+228 SQVQVGDRL

-265 ESLPQERT
+265 ESLPQERA
-273 AGNQVL
+273 AGDRVL
-279 GGALVVDGLLH
+279 GGALLVDGVLH
-290 LEAQAVGEGTLL
+290 LEAQAVGEQTLL
-302 AHIAQAVAH
+302 AQVAQAVAQ
-311 AQARKAG
+311 AQARKAS
-318 IQRVADRIAAVF
+318 IQRVADQIAAVF

-344 WWLATRSL
+344 WWLAKRSL

-390 VLIRGFEALERARRI
+390 VLIRGFEALERVRRI

-411 KTGTLTLGTPRLV
+411 KTGTLTLGTPRLI
-424 AIHTDGISETDALS
+424 AIHTDGIAETDALS

-453 AILQAAQA
+453 AILHAAQER
-461 SGIAPAAVEQVQ
+461 GIAPAPVEQVQ
-473 VVAGGGVRAMTR
+473 VIAGGGVRAICTR
-485 TVSPLLT
+485 ERQGAPPCAPTPL
-492 SPVDGGETQAPSPFT
+492 SHSVGEGT
-507 GRAGVGAETVLL
+507 GVRAHTILL

-527 QGVEL
+527 HGVDL
-532 DGFSEPPPLGSPC
+532 DGSCEPPPAGSPC
-545 KQGRAGGDSFSEPP
+545 E
-559 PLGSPC
+559 
-565 KQGRAGGDSFSEPP
+565 
-579 PLGSP
+579 
-584 CKQGEPSRLG
+584 QGEPIRLG
-594 SPCEAG
+594 SPREA
-600 ATLPALGS
+600 AETVPALGS
-608 PREADEPAPALG
+608 PRD
-620 SPCEAGATLPAL
+620 
-632 GSPCEAGATSPAF
+632 
-645 GSPREAGG
+645 AGG
-653 TLRRGVENFPV
+653 TLRRGADTFPV
-664 LLAVDGRIVAGFEF
+664 LLAVDNRIVAGFEF

-785 RDLRTVLTALRLSQA
+785 RDLRTLLTALRLSQA

-848 LRLLRWV
+848 FRLLRWV

>member
-1 MPTQRLRVKGM
+1 MGILNTMPTQRLRVKGM

-24 LTRAPSVQ
+24 LTRVPEVQ

-52 IAALIEAIR
+52 ITALIEAIR

-90 LSLALTVPIV
+90 VSLALTAPIV

-111 GHGWIL
+111 AQGWIL

-151 LLGTLAAFFYSL
+151 LLGTLAAFFYSF

-208 SLLPREV
+208 NLLPREV
-215 LRWDGAAYRAVPL
+215 LRWDGEAYRAAPL
-228 SEVQVGDRL
+228 SQVQVGDRL

-265 ESLPQERT
+265 ESLPQERA
-273 AGNQVL
+273 AGDRVL
-279 GGALVVDGLLH
+279 GGALLVDGVLH
-290 LEAQAVGEGTLL
+290 LEAQAVGEQTLL
-302 AHIAQAVAH
+302 AQVAQAVAQ
-311 AQARKAG
+311 AQARKAS
-318 IQRVADRIAAVF
+318 IQRVADQIAAVF
-330 VPIVVAIALLTLLG
+330 VPSVVAIALLTLLG
-344 WWLATRSL
+344 WWLAKRSL

-390 VLIRGFEALERARRI
+390 VLIRGFEALERVRRI

-424 AIHTDGISETDALS
+424 AIHTNGISETDALR

-453 AILQAAQA
+453 AILHAAQA
-461 SGIAPAAVEQVQ
+461 RGIAPAPVEQVQ
-473 VVAGGGVRAMTR
+473 VVAGGGVRAICTGEPQGAPPR
-485 TVSPLLT
+485 APTPLSHPVAGEEEPQGAPPCAPTPLSHLVGEGLGVRAQTLLT
-492 SPVDGGETQAPSPFT
+492 
-507 GRAGVGAETVLL
+507 

-527 QGVEL
+527 HGVDL
-532 DGFSEPPPLGSPC
+532 DGSCEPPPAGSPC
-545 KQGRAGGDSFSEPP
+545 S
-559 PLGSPC
+559 
-565 KQGRAGGDSFSEPP
+565 
-579 PLGSP
+579 
-584 CKQGEPSRLG
+584 QGEPIRLG
-594 SPCEAG
+594 SP
-600 ATLPALGS
+600 
-608 PREADEPAPALG
+608 RD
-620 SPCEAGATLPAL
+620 
-632 GSPCEAGATSPAF
+632 
-645 GSPREAGG
+645 AGG
-653 TLRRGVENFPV
+653 TLRRGADTFPV
-664 LLAVDGRIVAGFEF
+664 LLAVDNRIVAGFEF

-740 AEGRRVA
+740 AVGRRVA

-762 DLGVV
+762 DLGIV

-809 FFAFVYNTLGIPL
+809 FLAFVYNTLGIPL

-836 MSLSSVSVVGNA
+836 MSLSSLSVVGNA
-848 LRLLRWV
+848 LRLLRRV

>member
-1 MPTQRLRVKGM
+1 M

-24 LTRAPSVQ
+24 LTRVPEVQ

-52 IAALIEAIR
+52 ITALIEAIR

-90 LSLALTVPIV
+90 VSLALTAPIV

-111 GHGWIL
+111 AQGWIL

-151 LLGTLAAFFYSL
+151 LLGTLAAFFYSF
-163 ALTLQGQAHHLYYE
+163 ALTLQGQGHHLYYE

-208 SLLPREV
+208 NLLPREV

-228 SEVQVGDRL
+228 SQVQVGDRL

-265 ESLPQERT
+265 ESLPQERA
-273 AGNQVL
+273 AGDRVL
-279 GGALVVDGLLH
+279 GGALVVDGVLH
-290 LEAQAVGEGTLL
+290 LEAQAVGEQTLL
-302 AHIAQAVAH
+302 AQVAQAVAQ
-311 AQARKAG
+311 AQARKAS
-318 IQRVADRIAAVF
+318 IQRVADQIAAVF

-390 VLIRGFEALERARRI
+390 VLIRGFEALERVRRI

-424 AIHTDGISETDALS
+424 AINTDGISETDALS

-453 AILQAAQA
+453 AILQAAQERGITPA
-461 SGIAPAAVEQVQ
+461 SVEQVQ
-473 VVAGGGVRAMTR
+473 VVAGGGVRAMCTGEPQGAPPR
-485 TVSPLLT
+485 APTPL
-492 SPVDGGETQAPSPFT
+492 SHRVGE
-507 GRAGVGAETVLL
+507 GLGVRAHTILL

-527 QGVEL
+527 HGVAL
-532 DGFSEPPPLGSPC
+532 DGFCEPPPAGSPC
-545 KQGRAGGDSFSEPP
+545 E
-559 PLGSPC
+559 
-565 KQGRAGGDSFSEPP
+565 
-579 PLGSP
+579 
-584 CKQGEPSRLG
+584 QGEPIRLG
-594 SPCEAG
+594 SP
-600 ATLPALGS
+600 
-608 PREADEPAPALG
+608 RD
-620 SPCEAGATLPAL
+620 
-632 GSPCEAGATSPAF
+632 
-645 GSPREAGG
+645 AGG
-653 TLRRGVENFPV
+653 TLRRGADTFPV
-664 LLAVDGRIVAGFEF
+664 LLAVDNRIVAGFEF

-762 DLGVV
+762 DLGIV

-775 AENADLILLN
+775 VENADLILLN

-809 FFAFVYNTLGIPL
+809 FLAFVYNTLGIPL

-836 MSLSSVSVVGNA
+836 MSLSSLSVVGNA

>member
-1 MPTQRLRVKGM
+1 M

-24 LTRAPSVQ
+24 LTRAPEVQ

-52 IAALIEAIR
+52 ITALIEAIR
-61 AAGYDAEPI
+61 AAGYDAEPLASAQ
-70 EPAAPTAEDDPARPL
+70 PAEDDPARAL

-90 LSLALTVPIV
+90 LSVALTVPIV

-111 GHGWIL
+111 AQGWIL

-151 LLGTLAAFFYSL
+151 LLGTLAAFFYSF

-215 LRWDGAAYRAVPL
+215 LRWDGEAYRAAPL
-228 SEVQVGDRL
+228 SQVQVGDRL

-265 ESLPQERT
+265 ESLPQERA
-273 AGNQVL
+273 AGDRVL
-279 GGALVVDGLLH
+279 GGALLVDGVLH
-290 LEAQAVGEGTLL
+290 LEAQAVGEQTLL
-302 AHIAQAVAH
+302 AQVAQAVAQ
-311 AQARKAG
+311 AQARKAS
-318 IQRVADRIAAVF
+318 IQRVADQIAAVF

-344 WWLATRSL
+344 WWLAKRSL

-390 VLIRGFEALERARRI
+390 VLIRGFEALERVRRI

-453 AILQAAQA
+453 AILHAAQA
-461 SGIAPAAVEQVQ
+461 RGIAPAPVEQVQ
-473 VVAGGGVRAMTR
+473 VIAGGGVRAICTGER
-485 TVSPLLT
+485 QGAPPRAPTSLSHLVAGEGEPQGAPPCAPTPLSHL
-492 SPVDGGETQAPSPFT
+492 VAGEGEPQGAPPCAPTPLSHLVAGEGEPQGAPPRAPTPLSHLVAGEGERQGAPPRAPTPLSHLVGEGT
-507 GRAGVGAETVLL
+507 GVRAYTILL

-527 QGVEL
+527 HGVDL
-532 DGFSEPPPLGSPC
+532 DGSCEPPPLGSPC
-545 KQGRAGGDSFSEPP
+545 E
-559 PLGSPC
+559 
-565 KQGRAGGDSFSEPP
+565 
-579 PLGSP
+579 
-584 CKQGEPSRLG
+584 QGEPIRLG
-594 SPCEAG
+594 SP
-600 ATLPALGS
+600 
-608 PREADEPAPALG
+608 RD
-620 SPCEAGATLPAL
+620 
-632 GSPCEAGATSPAF
+632 
-645 GSPREAGG
+645 AGG
-653 TLRRGVENFPV
+653 TLRRGADTFPV
-664 LLAVDGRIVAGFEF
+664 LLAVDNRIVAGFEF

-708 EAVAAFA
+708 ESVAAFA

-785 RDLRTVLTALRLSQA
+785 RDLRTLLTALRLSQA

>member
-24 LTRAPSVQ
+24 LTRTPGVQ
-32 SATVNLATE
+32 AATVNLATE
-41 TAEVQTAQPVD
+41 TAEVETAQPID
-52 IAALIEAIR
+52 IDALIDAIR
-61 AAGYDAEPI
+61 TAGYDAEPI
-70 EPAAPTAEDDPARPL
+70 EQAALAEVDQGHAL

-90 LSLALTVPIV
+90 VSVTLTVPIL

-111 GHGWIL
+111 AQGWIL

-151 LLGTLAAFFYSL
+151 LLGTLAAFFYSV
-163 ALTLQGQAHHLYYE
+163 ALTLQGQTHHLYYE

-208 SLLPREV
+208 SLLPREA
-215 LRWDGAAYRAVPL
+215 LRWDGEAYRAVPL
-228 SEVQVGDRL
+228 SQVQVGDRL
-237 LVRTGDRVPVDGVV
+237 LVRTGDRVPVDSIV

-265 ESLPQERT
+265 ESLPQER
-273 AGNQVL
+273 AVGDVVL
-279 GGALVVDGLLH
+279 GGSLLTDGVLH
-290 LEAQAVGEGTLL
+290 IQAQAVGEQTLL
-302 AHIAQAVAH
+302 AQIAQAVAQ
-311 AQARKAG
+311 AQARKAN
-318 IQRVADRIAAVF
+318 IQRIADRIAAVF
-330 VPIVVAIALLTLLG
+330 VPMVVGIALLTLCS

-352 ADALVPAV
+352 ADALIPAV

-390 VLIRGFEALERARRI
+390 VLIRGFEALERVRRI
-405 DTLVLD
+405 DTLMLD
-411 KTGTLTLGTPRLV
+411 KTGTLTLGTPRLA
-424 AIHTDGISETDALS
+424 AIHTSGISETDALS

-453 AILQAAQA
+453 AILQAAHER
-461 SGIAPAAVEQVQ
+461 GVAPAPVEQVE
-473 VVAGGGVRAMTR
+473 VVSGGGVKAVARFVA
-485 TVSPLLT
+485 SPPT
-492 SPVDGGETQAPSPFT
+492 SPVHGEGPQAPSPFT
-507 GRAGVGAETVLL
+507 GRAGVGAEAVLI

-527 QGVEL
+527 HGVEL
-532 DGFSEPPPLGSPC
+532 DGFPEPPP
-545 KQGRAGGDSFSEPP
+545 A
-559 PLGSPC
+559 
-565 KQGRAGGDSFSEPP
+565 
-579 PLGSP
+579 
-584 CKQGEPSRLG
+584 G
-594 SPCEAG
+594 SPCEQG
-600 ATLPALGS
+600 EPIGRGS
-608 PREADEPAPALG
+608 PREAGDA
-620 SPCEAGATLPAL
+620 
-632 GSPCEAGATSPAF
+632 SPAR
-645 GSPREAGG
+645 GSLREAGG
-653 TLRRGVENFPV
+653 TLRRGAGNFPV
-664 LLAVDGRIVAGFEF
+664 LLALGNRIVAGFEF

-686 AETLRAL
+686 AETLHAL
-693 RQAGLRLVLCSGDRA
+693 RQTGLRLVLCSGDRA
-708 EAVAAFA
+708 EVVAAFA
-715 ERVGI
+715 KQVGI

-747 FVGDGINDAPALAEA
+747 FVGDGINDALALAEA
-762 DLGVV
+762 DLGIV

-785 RDLRTVLTALRLSQA
+785 RDLRTLLTALRLSQA
-800 IYRVIRQNL
+800 MYRVIRQNL

-822 AAMGYLNPM
+822 AALGYLNPI

-836 MSLSSVSVVGNA
+836 MSLSSISVVGNA

>member
-12 TCAACVRRVEKV
+12 TCAACVRRVEKA
-24 LTRAPSVQ
+24 LARAPEVQ

-52 IAALIEAIR
+52 IAALIDAIR

-70 EPAAPTAEDDPARPL
+70 EPAAHAAEDDPARAL

-90 LSLALTVPIV
+90 LSVALTVPIV

-111 GHGWIL
+111 AQGWIL

-151 LLGTLAAFFYSL
+151 LLGTLAAFFYSF

-197 GQAKRALESLW
+197 GQAKHALESLW

-215 LRWDGAAYRAVPL
+215 LRWDGEAYRAAPL
-228 SEVQVGDRL
+228 SQVQVGDRL

-265 ESLPQERT
+265 ESLPQERA
-273 AGNQVL
+273 AGDRVL
-279 GGALVVDGLLH
+279 GGALLVDGVLH
-290 LEAQAVGEGTLL
+290 LEAQAVGEQTLL
-302 AHIAQAVAH
+302 AQVAQAVAQ
-311 AQARKAG
+311 AQARKAS
-318 IQRVADRIAAVF
+318 IQRVADQIAAVF

-352 ADALVPAV
+352 ADALIPAV

-381 GATRAARAG
+381 GATRAARVG
-390 VLIRGFEALERARRI
+390 VLIRGFEALERVRRI

-424 AIHTDGISETDALS
+424 AIHTDGIPETDALS

-453 AILQAAQA
+453 AILHAAQA
-461 SGIAPAAVEQVQ
+461 RGIAPAPVEQVQ
-473 VVAGGGVRAMTR
+473 VIAGGGVRAVCVR
-485 TVSPLLT
+485 PHPLPPLPHAGEGGKELT
-492 SPVDGGETQAPSPFT
+492 PHPLPPLPHAGEGERQGAPPRAPTPLSHLVGEGT
-507 GRAGVGAETVLL
+507 GVRAYTILL

-527 QGVEL
+527 HGVDL
-532 DGFSEPPPLGSPC
+532 DGSCEPPPAGSPC
-545 KQGRAGGDSFSEPP
+545 E
-559 PLGSPC
+559 
-565 KQGRAGGDSFSEPP
+565 
-579 PLGSP
+579 
-584 CKQGEPSRLG
+584 QGEPIRLG
-594 SPCEAG
+594 SP
-600 ATLPALGS
+600 
-608 PREADEPAPALG
+608 RD
-620 SPCEAGATLPAL
+620 
-632 GSPCEAGATSPAF
+632 
-645 GSPREAGG
+645 AGG
-653 TLRRGVENFPV
+653 TLRRGADAFPV
-664 LLAVDGRIVAGFEF
+664 LLAVDNRIVTGFEF

-693 RQAGLRLVLCSGDRA
+693 RQAGLRLVLCSGDRP
-708 EAVAAFA
+708 ESVGAFA
-715 ERVGI
+715 KRVGV
-720 DEWHAAQL
+720 DEWRAAQL

-775 AENADLILLN
+775 AENADLMLLN

>member
-1 MPTQRLRVKGM
+1 
-12 TCAACVRRVEKV
+12 
-24 LTRAPSVQ
+24 
-32 SATVNLATE
+32 
-41 TAEVQTAQPVD
+41 
-52 IAALIEAIR
+52 
-61 AAGYDAEPI
+61 
-70 EPAAPTAEDDPARPL
+70 
-85 QRRLW
+85 
-90 LSLALTVPIV
+90 
-100 ALSMFLPHPLP
+100 
-111 GHGWIL
+111 
-117 LALTLPVQFG
+117 
-127 VALPLYRAAWGALR
+127 
-141 HGTANMEVLV
+141 
-151 LLGTLAAFFYSL
+151 
-163 ALTLQGQAHHLYYE
+163 
-177 TSAVIITLVLLGRT
+177 
-191 LEARAR
+191 
-197 GQAKRALESLW
+197 
-208 SLLPREV
+208 
-215 LRWDGAAYRAVPL
+215 
-228 SEVQVGDRL
+228 
-237 LVRTGDRVPVDGVV
+237 
-251 LEGRGWVDESAITG
+251 
-265 ESLPQERT
+265 
-273 AGNQVL
+273 
-279 GGALVVDGLLH
+279 
-290 LEAQAVGEGTLL
+290 
-302 AHIAQAVAH
+302 
-311 AQARKAG
+311 
-318 IQRVADRIAAVF
+318 
-330 VPIVVAIALLTLLG
+330 
-344 WWLATRSL
+344 
-352 ADALVPAV
+352 V

-390 VLIRGFEALERARRI
+390 VLIRGFEALERVRRI

-453 AILQAAQA
+453 AILHAAQA
-461 SGIAPAAVEQVQ
+461 RGIAPAPVEQVQ
-473 VVAGGGVRAMTR
+473 VVAGGGVRAICTR
-485 TVSPLLT
+485 ERQGAPPCAPTPL
-492 SPVDGGETQAPSPFT
+492 SHPMGEGT
-507 GRAGVGAETVLL
+507 GVRAQTLLL

-527 QGVEL
+527 HGVDL
-532 DGFSEPPPLGSPC
+532 DGSCEPPPAGSPC
-545 KQGRAGGDSFSEPP
+545 E
-559 PLGSPC
+559 
-565 KQGRAGGDSFSEPP
+565 
-579 PLGSP
+579 
-584 CKQGEPSRLG
+584 QGEPIRLG
-594 SPCEAG
+594 SP
-600 ATLPALGS
+600 
-608 PREADEPAPALG
+608 R
-620 SPCEAGATLPAL
+620 
-632 GSPCEAGATSPAF
+632 EAGATSPAL

-653 TLRRGVENFPV
+653 TLRRGVKNFPV

-708 EAVAAFA
+708 ESVAAFA

-720 DEWHAAQL
+720 DEWRAAQL

-775 AENADLILLN
+775 AENADLMLLN

-822 AAMGYLNPM
+822 AALGYLNPM

>member
-24 LTRAPSVQ
+24 LTRAPEVH

-41 TAEVQTAQPVD
+41 TAEVETAQPVD
-52 IAALIEAIR
+52 ITALIEAIR
-61 AAGYDAEPI
+61 AAGYDAEPL
-70 EPAAPTAEDDPARPL
+70 EPAAHAAEDDPARAL

-90 LSLALTVPIV
+90 LSVALTVPIV

-111 GHGWIL
+111 AQGWIL

-215 LRWDGAAYRAVPL
+215 LRWDGEAYRAAPL
-228 SEVQVGDRL
+228 SQVQVGDRL

-265 ESLPQERT
+265 ESLPQERA
-273 AGNQVL
+273 AGDRVL
-279 GGALVVDGLLH
+279 GGALLVDGALH
-290 LEAQAVGEGTLL
+290 IRAQAVGEQTLL
-302 AHIAQAVAH
+302 AQVAQAVAQ
-311 AQARKAG
+311 AQARKAS
-318 IQRVADRIAAVF
+318 IQRVADQIAAVF

-344 WWLATRSL
+344 WWLAKRSL

-390 VLIRGFEALERARRI
+390 VLIRGFEALERVRRI

-453 AILQAAQA
+453 AILHAAQA
-461 SGIAPAAVEQVQ
+461 RGIAPAPVEQVQ
-473 VVAGGGVRAMTR
+473 VIAGGGVRAICTGEPQGAPPRAPTPLSHPVGER
-485 TVSPLLT
+485 TGV
-492 SPVDGGETQAPSPFT
+492 
-507 GRAGVGAETVLL
+507 RAYTILL

-527 QGVEL
+527 HGVDL
-532 DGFSEPPPLGSPC
+532 DGSCEPPPAGSPC
-545 KQGRAGGDSFSEPP
+545 E
-559 PLGSPC
+559 
-565 KQGRAGGDSFSEPP
+565 
-579 PLGSP
+579 
-584 CKQGEPSRLG
+584 QGEPIRLG
-594 SPCEAG
+594 SP
-600 ATLPALGS
+600 
-608 PREADEPAPALG
+608 RD
-620 SPCEAGATLPAL
+620 
-632 GSPCEAGATSPAF
+632 
-645 GSPREAGG
+645 AGG
-653 TLRRGVENFPV
+653 TLRRGADTFPV
-664 LLAVDGRIVAGFEF
+664 LLAVDNRIVAGFEF

-693 RQAGLRLVLCSGDRA
+693 RQAGLRLVLCSGDRP
-708 EAVAAFA
+708 ESVGAFA

-775 AENADLILLN
+775 AENADLMLLN

>member
-24 LTRAPSVQ
+24 LTRAPEVH

-41 TAEVQTAQPVD
+41 TAEVETAQPVD
-52 IAALIEAIR
+52 ITALIEAIR
-61 AAGYDAEPI
+61 AAGYDAEPL
-70 EPAAPTAEDDPARPL
+70 EQVAPAAEDDPARAL

-90 LSLALTVPIV
+90 LSVALTVPIV

-111 GHGWIL
+111 AQGWIL

-151 LLGTLAAFFYSL
+151 LLGTLAAFFYSF

-177 TSAVIITLVLLGRT
+177 TSAVIITLMLLGRT

-215 LRWDGAAYRAVPL
+215 LRWDGEAYRAAPL
-228 SEVQVGDRL
+228 SQVQVGDRL

-265 ESLPQERT
+265 ESLPQERA
-273 AGNQVL
+273 AGDRVL
-279 GGALVVDGLLH
+279 GGALLVDGVLH
-290 LEAQAVGEGTLL
+290 LEAQAVGEQTLL
-302 AHIAQAVAH
+302 AQVAQAVAQ
-311 AQARKAG
+311 AQARKAS
-318 IQRVADRIAAVF
+318 IQRVADQIAAVF

-390 VLIRGFEALERARRI
+390 VLIRGFEALERVRRI

-424 AIHTDGISETDALS
+424 AIHTNGISETDALS

-453 AILQAAQA
+453 AILYAAQA
-461 SGIAPAAVEQVQ
+461 RGIAPAPVEQVQ
-473 VVAGGGVRAMTR
+473 VIAGGGVRAICTGEPQGAPPR
-485 TVSPLLT
+485 APTPL
-492 SPVDGGETQAPSPFT
+492 SHPVGEGT
-507 GRAGVGAETVLL
+507 GVRAYTILL

-527 QGVEL
+527 HGVDL
-532 DGFSEPPPLGSPC
+532 DGSCEPPPAGSPC
-545 KQGRAGGDSFSEPP
+545 E
-559 PLGSPC
+559 
-565 KQGRAGGDSFSEPP
+565 
-579 PLGSP
+579 
-584 CKQGEPSRLG
+584 QGEPIRLG
-594 SPCEAG
+594 SPH
-600 ATLPALGS
+600 
-608 PREADEPAPALG
+608 
-620 SPCEAGATLPAL
+620 
-632 GSPCEAGATSPAF
+632 EAGATSPAL

-653 TLRRGVENFPV
+653 TLRRGADTFPV
-664 LLAVDGRIVAGFEF
+664 LLAVDNCIVAGFEF

-693 RQAGLRLVLCSGDRA
+693 RQARLRLVLCSGDRA

-785 RDLRTVLTALRLSQA
+785 RDLRTLLTALRLSQA

>member
-1 MPTQRLRVKGM
+1 M

-24 LTRAPSVQ
+24 LTRAPEVH

-52 IAALIEAIR
+52 ITALIEAIR

-70 EPAAPTAEDDPARPL
+70 EPAAPAAEDDPARAL

-90 LSLALTVPIV
+90 LSVALTVPIV

-111 GHGWIL
+111 GQGWIL

-151 LLGTLAAFFYSL
+151 LLGTLAAFFYSF

-177 TSAVIITLVLLGRT
+177 TAAVIITLVLLGRT

-197 GQAKRALESLW
+197 GQAKHALESLW

-215 LRWDGAAYRAVPL
+215 LRWDGEAYRAAPL
-228 SEVQVGDRL
+228 SQVQVGDRL

-265 ESLPQERT
+265 ESLPQERA
-273 AGNQVL
+273 AGDRVL
-279 GGALVVDGLLH
+279 GGALLVDGVLH
-290 LEAQAVGEGTLL
+290 LEAQAVGEQTLL
-302 AHIAQAVAH
+302 AQVAQAVAQ
-311 AQARKAG
+311 AQARKAS
-318 IQRVADRIAAVF
+318 IQRVADQIAAVF

-344 WWLATRSL
+344 WWLAKRSL

-390 VLIRGFEALERARRI
+390 VLIRGFEALERVRRI

-453 AILQAAQA
+453 AILHAAQA
-461 SGIAPAAVEQVQ
+461 RGIAPAPVEQVQ
-473 VVAGGGVRAMTR
+473 VIAGGGVRAICTGEPQGAPPCAP
-485 TVSPLLT
+485 TPL
-492 SPVDGGETQAPSPFT
+492 SHSMGKGT
-507 GRAGVGAETVLL
+507 GVRAYTILL

-527 QGVEL
+527 HGVNL
-532 DGFSEPPPLGSPC
+532 DGSCEPPPAGSPC
-545 KQGRAGGDSFSEPP
+545 E
-559 PLGSPC
+559 
-565 KQGRAGGDSFSEPP
+565 
-579 PLGSP
+579 
-584 CKQGEPSRLG
+584 QGEPIRLG
-594 SPCEAG
+594 SPRDAE
-600 ATLPALGS
+600 
-608 PREADEPAPALG
+608 
-620 SPCEAGATLPAL
+620 
-632 GSPCEAGATSPAF
+632 
-645 GSPREAGG
+645 G
-653 TLRRGVENFPV
+653 TLRKGADTFPV
-664 LLAVDGRIVAGFEF
+664 LLAVDNRIVAGFEF

-785 RDLRTVLTALRLSQA
+785 RDLRTLLTALRLSQA

-848 LRLLRWV
+848 FRLLRWV

>member
-1 MPTQRLRVKGM
+1 M

-24 LTRAPSVQ
+24 LTRVPEVQ

-52 IAALIEAIR
+52 ITALIEAIR

-70 EPAAPTAEDDPARPL
+70 EPAAPTAEDDPARAL

-90 LSLALTVPIV
+90 VSLALTAPIV
-100 ALSMFLPHPLP
+100 ALSMFLSHPLP
-111 GHGWIL
+111 AQGWIL

-151 LLGTLAAFFYSL
+151 LLGTLAAFFYSF

-208 SLLPREV
+208 NLLPREV

-228 SEVQVGDRL
+228 SQVQVGDRL

-265 ESLPQERT
+265 ESLPQERA
-273 AGNQVL
+273 AGDRVL
-279 GGALVVDGLLH
+279 GGALVVDGVLH
-290 LEAQAVGEGTLL
+290 LEAQAVGEQTLL
-302 AHIAQAVAH
+302 AQVAQAVAQ
-311 AQARKAG
+311 AQARKAS
-318 IQRVADRIAAVF
+318 IQRVADQIAAVF

-344 WWLATRSL
+344 WWLAKRSL

-381 GATRAARAG
+381 GAIRAARAG
-390 VLIRGFEALERARRI
+390 VLIRGFEALERVRRI

-424 AIHTDGISETDALS
+424 TIHTNGISETDALR

-453 AILQAAQA
+453 AILQAAQER
-461 SGIAPAAVEQVQ
+461 GITPAPVEQVQ
-473 VVAGGGVRAMTR
+473 VIAGGGVRGICTGEPQGAPPCAPT
-485 TVSPLLT
+485 PL
-492 SPVDGGETQAPSPFT
+492 SHSMGKGT
-507 GRAGVGAETVLL
+507 GVRAHTILL

-527 QGVEL
+527 HGVAL
-532 DGFSEPPPLGSPC
+532 NGSCEPPP
-545 KQGRAGGDSFSEPP
+545 A
-559 PLGSPC
+559 
-565 KQGRAGGDSFSEPP
+565 
-579 PLGSP
+579 
-584 CKQGEPSRLG
+584 G
-594 SPCEAG
+594 SPCEQG
-600 ATLPALGS
+600 EPIGLGS
-608 PREADEPAPALG
+608 PRD
-620 SPCEAGATLPAL
+620 
-632 GSPCEAGATSPAF
+632 
-645 GSPREAGG
+645 AGG
-653 TLRRGVENFPV
+653 TLRRGADTFPV
-664 LLAVDGRIVAGFEF
+664 LLAVDNRIVAGFEF

-762 DLGVV
+762 DLGIV

-785 RDLRTVLTALRLSQA
+785 RDLRTVLTALHLSQA

-836 MSLSSVSVVGNA
+836 MSLSSLSVVGNA
-848 LRLLRWV
+848 LRLLRRV